1 MSLLAYDPSKH
12 PSFLPRPKGPAW
24 AGEVALML
32 KTGWTERQ
40 MQEENTLLRLRQI
53 EAFLDAEGRAERT
66 QKVQLP
72 SSPFQDKDASKGNVR
87 P

>member
-40 MQEENTLLRLRQI
+40 LREDNTIVRLRQI
-53 EAFLDAEGRAERT
+53 EEYMTAEGKANRARD
-66 QKVQLP
+66 VQLP
-72 SSPFQDKDASKGNVR
+72 NPLPDSKAM
-87 P
+87 